1 MMGGESEP
9 LRVLNEFWPVRVA
22 ISGAS
27 LPHSMHTELGPALD
41 HVSVVRGEGFQVG
54 GLVVAA
60 LVTVLTAATRP
71 SANHC
76 WS

>member
-27 LPHSMHTELGPALD
+27 LPHSMHTELVPALD
-41 HVSVVRGEGFQVG
+41 HVSAVRGERFQVG